1 MFDDCSGNVT
11 PASIYTYIHKSER
24 EGGAECLRSF
34 VRRFSRSLF
43 LMMENDELDTAT
55 MKMRSSINPGRLC
68 LKPSSPS
75 KIKNES
81 AAALCGRVAMRME
94 RKLSVGRRKVHIK
107 AAVKRER
114 REKSILT
121 KLDRK

>member
-1 MFDDCSGNVT
+1 
-11 PASIYTYIHKSER
+11 
-24 EGGAECLRSF
+24 
-34 VRRFSRSLF
+34 
-43 LMMENDELDTAT
+43 MMENDELDTAT

-81 AAALCGRVAMRME
+81 AAAAALCGRVAMRME
-94 RKLSVGRRKVHIK
+94 RKLFVGRRKVHIK